1 MQYQILLLVQ
11 RKLWRQ
17 VAIVNFTKCYNLL
30 LQVVSKKLA
39 EGDIK
44 SIEGLVT
51 KDIFPNLQKALAL
64 MSLSQREQIAINAED
79 IYFSFPYQVCIGHSY
94 VVNII

>member
-1 MQYQILLLVQ
+1 M
-11 RKLWRQ
+11 
-17 VAIVNFTKCYNLL
+17 

-44 SIEGLVT
+44 SLEGLIT
-51 KDIFPNLQKALAL
+51 KDIFPSLQKSLAL

-79 IYFSFPYQVCIGHSY
+79 IYFSFPYQVCTGFHF
-94 VVNII
+94 